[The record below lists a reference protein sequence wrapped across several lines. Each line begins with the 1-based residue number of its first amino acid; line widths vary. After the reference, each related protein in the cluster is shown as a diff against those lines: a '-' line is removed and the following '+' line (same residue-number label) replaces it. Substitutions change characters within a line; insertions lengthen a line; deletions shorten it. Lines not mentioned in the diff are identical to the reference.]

1 MASVTFSVGV
11 GGDGSTVTDDSN
23 ASTGLA
29 NGGHRTRFVPALAQV
44 VAVAG
49 HVVTKAGEADSDAS
63 AAAVSQTAA
72 ATSASNALASE
83 NAAASIAAGVL
94 ATSTTSLTV
103 GTGSKSLTVQTGKQ
117 FASGQFCTIA
127 SVADPANYMWGQVTG
142 YTSGTGALIVNVT
155 TTGGSGTI
163 ASWNVSVSG
172 SRGATGPTGP
182 SGVSNVRYS
191 ARTSN
196 TILSTADQGYLID
209 VTSGTFTQT
218 FDAAVTLGA
227 GWWCYYKNS
236 GSGDVTLDPN
246 GAETIDG
253 LANFIAYT
261 GELRIITCDGSNLYS
276 FVLNPFY
283 RVFTASGTFTKPP
296 GYQAYGGLLWGG
308 GASGARN
315 TSLDCGC
322 GGGGGC
328 TPFSLVASA
337 VGTTETVTI
346 AATTAGR
353 GTNGAGTAGG
363 NSTFGSL
370 ATGYGGGAGGYNAG
384 AFYGGGGGGGVLGV
398 GGTGQASGNFGSGGL
413 PYNTATSTTLDSH
426 FGGGAGVM
434 SGNSGGNAAYGG
446 GGGGASGVAGG
457 KSLYGGGGGGNA
469 IGTSLYGGSGG
480 IARGGAGATNAGNG
494 VAPGGGGGG
503 VGNGT
508 GTSGDGARGEL
519 RIWGVV

>member
-1 MASVTFSVGV
+1 MSDYTPTGAPADQTRGASGTIRSEFQSVATAIATKADTAGETYTGAHDFSGSSGVTLPAATAIGSVSATELAYLDGVTSAIQTQLAGKSDTTGETYSGTHDFSGATSVV
-11 GGDGSTVTDDSN
+11 VPTPTT
-23 ASTGLA
+23 ASQA
-29 NGGHRTRFVPALAQV
+29 
-44 VAVAG
+44 
-49 HVVTKAGEADSDAS
+49 VTKAYADAMLVASGNLPLGGVADDILVKSSSTNYDAAWSSLS
-63 AAAVSQTAA
+63 AAG
-72 ATSASNALASE
+72 
-83 NAAASIAAGVL
+83 I
-94 ATSTTSLTV
+94 
-103 GTGSKSLTVQTGKQ
+103 GT
-117 FASGQFCTIA
+117 
-127 SVADPANYMWGQVTG
+127 M
-142 YTSGTGALIVNVT
+142 
-155 TTGGSGTI
+155 
-163 ASWNVSVSG
+163 
-172 SRGATGPTGP
+172 SR
-182 SGVSNVRYS
+182 S

-196 TILSTADQGYLID
+196 TILGASNKGNYID
-209 VTSGTFTQT
+209 ITSGTFTQT
-218 FDAAVTLGA
+218 FDASATLGD
-227 GWWCYYKNS
+227 GWYCHIRNS
-236 GSGDVTLDPN
+236 GTGDI
-246 GAETIDG
+246 TIDPSGSETCDG
-253 LANFIAYT
+253 LTSFIMYP
-261 GELRIITCDGSNLYS
+261 GEARLVQCDGSNLYS
-276 FVLNPFY
+276 IVLNPFY
-283 RVFTASGTFTKPP
+283 RAFTASGTFTKPP
-296 GYQAYGGLLWGG
+296 GYTLLQGLIWGG
-308 GASGARN
+308 GGSGARN
-315 TSLDCGC
+315 TSIDCGC

-446 GGGGASGVAGG
+446 GGGGAPSVAGG
-457 KSLYGGGGGGNA
+457 KSLYGGGGGGDA

-480 IARGGAGATNAGNG
+480 IAMGGAGATNAGDG

-508 GTSGDGARGEL
+508 GTSGAGARGEL
-519 RIWGVV
+519 RIWGVI